1 MNLSLSMTDREL
13 RAAIHGKPRQRAK
26 LVGGGFDRHWEYRG
40 VRIARRRQPGWNSG
54 SVWWSD
60 PIDGTGL
67 TSHYKDTLL
76 TLIDTALDGVQLTAQ
91 ERADWEDAHITS

>member
-26 LVGGGFDRHWEYRG
+26 LVGSGFDRHWEYRG
-40 VRIARRRQPGWNSG
+40 VRIVRRRQPGWNAG

-60 PIDGTGL
+60 PINGAGI
-67 TSHYKDTLL
+67 TSHLKDTLL
-76 TLIDTALDGVQLTAQ
+76 TLIDAALDGKEA
-91 ERADWEDAHITS
+91 SK